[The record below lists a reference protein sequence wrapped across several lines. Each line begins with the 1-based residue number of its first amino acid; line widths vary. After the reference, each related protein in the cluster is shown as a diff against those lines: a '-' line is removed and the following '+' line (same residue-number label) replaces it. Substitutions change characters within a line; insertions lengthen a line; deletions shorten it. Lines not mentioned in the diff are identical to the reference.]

1 VYLIGRILL
10 ISLVVFLFI
19 FTSIVF
25 RSYRLVRITF
35 ISNMFKEIYLVGKFV
50 VSLMVLLIGIMILNY
65 ISFIY
70 FRVGI
75 RMNYG
80 YVFLYTVFLLLVI
93 WFIWLSL
100 EWRSMVSH
108 FLPTGVTGLLRLF
121 IPLIEILGVMIRPI
135 TLAVRLATNIRCGHV
150 VLLIFG
156 YFSVSYRVGLVLI
169 VSLLIFALFIIELL
183 VCLIQAY
190 VFWRLVYIYVMDIE
204 YLGS

>member
-1 VYLIGRILL
+1 
-10 ISLVVFLFI
+10 
-19 FTSIVF
+19 
-25 RSYRLVRITF
+25 
-35 ISNMFKEIYLVGKFV
+35 
-50 VSLMVLLIGIMILNY
+50 
-65 ISFIY
+65 
-70 FRVGI
+70 
-75 RMNYG
+75 
-80 YVFLYTVFLLLVI
+80 
-93 WFIWLSL
+93 
-100 EWRSMVSH
+100 MVSH

>member
-1 VYLIGRILL
+1 
-10 ISLVVFLFI
+10 
-19 FTSIVF
+19 
-25 RSYRLVRITF
+25 
-35 ISNMFKEIYLVGKFV
+35 
-50 VSLMVLLIGIMILNY
+50 
-65 ISFIY
+65 
-70 FRVGI
+70 
-75 RMNYG
+75 
-80 YVFLYTVFLLLVI
+80 
-93 WFIWLSL
+93 
-100 EWRSMVSH
+100 MVSH

-156 YFSVSYRVGLVLI
+156 YFSLSYRVGLVLI